1 MNSFEPIVKTAV
13 STQSFDQEN
22 PPHTSAVREFAG
34 GGFISVL
41 RMTNLADAWEMGLVV
56 EVLRLELHG
65 RDSYVVIL
73 IPETTDLLGL

>member
-1 MNSFEPIVKTAV
+1 MKTAV

-22 PPHTSAVREFAG
+22 PPHTAAVHKFAG

-41 RMTNLADAWEMGLVV
+41 RMPNLADAWEMVLVV

-65 RDSYVVIL
+65 RDSYVAIL
-73 IPETTDLLGL
+73 NGNGGFTGLVRSSRPGG